1 MYQAI
6 HYEKRKNKIHLW
18 DDRKGH
24 LIIPFKKYA
33 YVKNQTGLHF
43 TLDGDKVKKV
53 YDWDNDDPNLFESDV
68 PILTRFLV
76 DQYTDSD
83 DVSEGIRTL
92 FFDIEVEVV
101 DGFPDVM
108 KANEKITSIA
118 FYDELTEKYFCYTLD
133 EQRKLQNYEKDDEV
147 VELFQSEYELLTK
160 FYQKYVEISPHI
172 LSGWNSEFF
181 DIPYLYNR
189 SVNVLGKSV
198 ADMLSPI
205 RDVMYS
211 EYKKKHTIAGVSSLD
226 YLTLYRKFS
235 PNQQSSYRLDYIG
248 ELEIGMKKIE
258 YQGTLND
265 LYEKDL
271 DKFIEYNIRD
281 VRILVELDKKL
292 DFINIARGIAHLGHV
307 PYEDVMMSSR
317 YLEGAILVYLKKI
330 GVVAPNKPPRPKKM
344 DDGDK
349 FAGAYVQPPQR
360 GRHDWVYDLDITSM
374 YPSVIRSLN
383 ISPET
388 KVGKI
393 EGWNAEEFLKKDL
406 QKTYTLC
413 NRNGK
418 EIDKISN
425 TDLGDYL
432 EKTGLSIAS
441 NGVMYRTDKQGLIP
455 ALLTKWFNERVEMR
469 KLVKKFNEEGDKE
482 KESYFDRRQYLQK
495 ILLNSL
501 YGVLGLPVFRFYDLD
516 NAEATTLTGQALI
529 KFSKKITNHFYN
541 TELGTDDDFVI
552 YIDTDSIFASAV
564 PLIKKRYPNEKL
576 SEVMMT
582 QRIMEICGEV
592 QDYLNNSYNYFS
604 KKFLNVDVDK
614 HVFDIKQ
621 EVVATTGLFITKKR
635 YGLHIINDAGR
646 KVNTIHVKGLD
657 TVRSNFAVAMKELLG
672 QVLSDILAKV
682 PKEQIDER
690 ISKFKRNMNMLHY
703 DVMANPIGVK
713 GIGKYEVKDDDSPFS
728 TYKKGAPVHVKAA
741 INYNSL
747 LQHWYEGRKYEKIG
761 NGNKIKWVYLKDNEF
776 GFDTIAYKGYEDPP
790 QILDLIKNKIDHS
803 RMFEQ
808 AMSKKIGMFYEAMSW
823 EAVVDKQQSIE
834 RFF

>member
-1 MYQAI
+1 LYQAI
-6 HYEKRKNKIHLW
+6 HYEKRKNKIHIW
-18 DDRKGH
+18 DDKRGH
-24 LIIPFKKYA
+24 LIVPFKKYA

-53 YDWDNDDPNLFESDV
+53 YDWDSDDPNLFESDV

-133 EQRKLQNYEKDDEV
+133 EKRKLENWENEHEV
-147 VELFQSEYELLTK
+147 VELFQTEYELLNK

-235 PNQQSSYRLDYIG
+235 VNQQSSYRLDYIG
-248 ELEIGMKKIE
+248 ELEVGMKKIE

-281 VRILVELDKKL
+281 VKILVELDKKL

-388 KVGKI
+388 KVGKV
-393 EGWNAEEFLKKDL
+393 EGWDAEEFLKKDL
-406 QKTYTLC
+406 KKTYTLC
-413 NRNGK
+413 NRHGK
-418 EIDKISN
+418 EIDTISN

-432 EKTGLSIAS
+432 ENTGLSIAS

-469 KLVKKFNEEGDKE
+469 KLVKKFNEQGDKE

-541 TELGTDDDFVI
+541 KELGTNDDYVI

-564 PLIKKRYPNEKL
+564 PLIEKRYPNEKL
-576 SEVMMT
+576 TEVMMT
-582 QRIMEICGEV
+582 QRIMEICSEV
-592 QDYLNNSYNYFS
+592 QDYLNKSYDYFA
-604 KKFLNVDVDK
+604 KKFLNIDK

-672 QVLSDILAKV
+672 KVLSDVLAKV
-682 PKEQIDER
+682 PKEKIDER
-690 ISKFKRNMNMLHY
+690 ISVFKRNMNSLHY

-713 GIGKYEVKDDDSPFS
+713 GIGKYEVKDEDSPFS

-747 LQHWYEGRKYEKIG
+747 LEHWYEGRKYEKIG

-808 AMSKKIGMFYEAMSW
+808 AMSKKIGMFYDAMSW

>member
-6 HYEKRKNKIHLW
+6 HYEKRKNKIHVW
-18 DDRKGH
+18 DDLKGH
-24 LIIPFKKYA
+24 LIVPYRKYA
-33 YVKNQTGLHF
+33 YVKNSTGLHY

-53 YDWDNDDPNLFESDV
+53 TQWDNDDPNLFESDV
-68 PILTRFLV
+68 PITTRFLV

-101 DGFPDVM
+101 DGFPDVT

-118 FYDELTEKYFCYTLD
+118 FYDELLQKYFCYTLD
-133 EQRKLQNYEKDDEV
+133 EKRTIQNYEKDDEIV
-147 VELFQSEYELLTK
+147 RLFTSEYDLLTK
-160 FYQKYVEISPHI
+160 FYQKYAEIQPHI

-189 SVNVLGKSV
+189 TVNVLGKPV

-205 RDVMYS
+205 RDVYYN
-211 EYKKKHTIAGVSSLD
+211 EYKKKHNIAGVSCLD

-235 PNQQSSYRLDYIG
+235 PIQQSSYRLDYIG
-248 ELEIGMKKIE
+248 EVEVGMKKVSYE
-258 YQGTLND
+258 GTLND

-271 DKFIEYNIRD
+271 QTFIDYNIRD
-281 VRILVELDKKL
+281 VRILIELDKKL
-292 DFINIARGIAHLGHV
+292 DFIGIARGIAHLGHV

-330 GVVAPNKPPRPKKM
+330 GVVAPNKPPRPKKL
-344 DDGDK
+344 DDDK

-360 GRHDWVYDLDITSM
+360 GKHDWVYDLDITSM

-388 KVGKI
+388 KVGKV
-393 EGWNAEEFLKKDL
+393 EEWDAEEYLKKDFKKDYEL
-406 QKTYTLC
+406 TDKK
-413 NRNGK
+413 GK
-418 EIDKISN
+418 VIQTINKDELKS
-425 TDLGDYL
+425 YL
-432 EKTGLSIAS
+432 DETGLSIAS

-469 KLVKKFNEEGDKE
+469 KLVKKYHEEGNKE
-482 KESYFDRRQYLQK
+482 LESYFDRRQYLQK

-529 KFSKKITNHFYN
+529 LFSKKITNHFYN
-541 TELGTDDDFVI
+541 RELGTDEDYVI

-564 PLIKKRYPNEKL
+564 PLVQKRFPNQKL
-576 SEVMMT
+576 SDTMMS
-582 QRIMEICGEV
+582 QRIMEICSEV
-592 QDYLNNSYNYFS
+592 QDYLNDSYNYFA
-604 KKFLNVDVDK
+604 KRFLNIDD

-621 EVVATTGLFITKKR
+621 EVVAKTGLFITKKR
-635 YGLHIINDAGR
+635 YGLRIINDAGR
-646 KVNTIHVKGLD
+646 KCDKIHVKGLD
-657 TVRSNFAVAMKELLG
+657 TVRSNFAVAMKELLSN
-672 QVLSDILAKV
+672 VLEDILANV

-713 GIGKYEVKDDDSPFS
+713 GIGKYIQQDEDSPFS
-728 TYKKGAPVHVKAA
+728 KYKKGAPVHVKAA

-747 LQHWYEGRKYEKIG
+747 LEYWFEGRKYEKIG
-761 NGNKIKWVYLKDNEF
+761 NGNKIKWVYLKENEF
-776 GFDTIAYKGYEDPP
+776 GFDTIAYKGWEDPP
-790 QILDLIKNKIDHS
+790 QILDFIKKYIDHN

-808 AMSKKIGMFYEAMSW
+808 AMDKKIGMFYKSMGW
-823 EAVVDKQQSIE
+823 TDVVDKQQSIE

>member
-6 HYEKRKNKIHLW
+6 HYEKRKNKIHVW
-18 DDRKGH
+18 DDLKGH
-24 LIIPFKKYA
+24 LIVPYRKYA
-33 YVKNQTGLHF
+33 YVKNSTGLHY

-53 YDWDNDDPNLFESDV
+53 YDWDSDDPNLFESDV

-133 EQRKLQNYEKDDEV
+133 EKRKLENWENEHEV
-147 VELFQSEYELLTK
+147 VELFQTEYELLNK

-235 PNQQSSYRLDYIG
+235 VNQQSSYRLDYIG
-248 ELEIGMKKIE
+248 EIEVGMKKIE

-281 VRILVELDKKL
+281 VKILVELDKKL

-388 KVGKI
+388 KVGKV
-393 EGWNAEEFLKKDL
+393 EGWDAEEFLKKDL
-406 QKTYTLC
+406 KKTYTLC
-413 NRNGK
+413 NRHGK
-418 EIDKISN
+418 EIDTISN

-432 EKTGLSIAS
+432 ENTGLSIAS

-469 KLVKKFNEEGDKE
+469 KLVKKFNEQGDKE

-541 TELGTDDDFVI
+541 KELGTNDDYVI

-564 PLIKKRYPNEKL
+564 PLIEKRYPNEKL
-576 SEVMMT
+576 TEVMMT
-582 QRIMEICGEV
+582 QRIMEICSEV
-592 QDYLNNSYNYFS
+592 QDYLNKSYDYFA
-604 KKFLNVDVDK
+604 KKFLNIDK

-672 QVLSDILAKV
+672 KVLSDVLAKV
-682 PKEQIDER
+682 PKEKIDER
-690 ISKFKRNMNMLHY
+690 ISVFKRNMNSLHY

-713 GIGKYEVKDDDSPFS
+713 GIGKYEVKDEDSPFS

-747 LQHWYEGRKYEKIG
+747 LEHWYEGRKYEKIG

-776 GFDTIAYKGYEDPP
+776 GFDTIAYKGGE
-790 QILDLIKNKIDHS
+790 LDLKWVKNPISFGTARLAIIHS
-803 RMFEQ
+803 
-808 AMSKKIGMFYEAMSW
+808 
-823 EAVVDKQQSIE
+823 
-834 RFF
+834 

>member
-18 DDRKGH
+18 DDKRGH
-24 LIIPFKKYA
+24 LIVPFKKYA

-133 EQRKLQNYEKDDEV
+133 EKRKLENWENEHEV
-147 VELFQSEYELLTK
+147 VELFQTEYELLNK
-160 FYQKYVEISPHI
+160 FYQKYIEISPHI

-235 PNQQSSYRLDYIG
+235 VNQQSSYRLDYIG
-248 ELEIGMKKIE
+248 ELEVGMKKIE

-281 VRILVELDKKL
+281 VKILVELDKKL

-388 KVGKI
+388 KVGKV
-393 EGWNAEEFLKKDL
+393 EGWDAEEFLKKDL
-406 QKTYTLC
+406 KKTYTLC
-413 NRNGK
+413 NRHGK
-418 EIDKISN
+418 EIDTISN

-432 EKTGLSIAS
+432 ENTGLSIAS

-469 KLVKKFNEEGDKE
+469 KLVKKFNEQGDKE

-541 TELGTDDDFVI
+541 KELGTNDDYVI

-564 PLIKKRYPNEKL
+564 PLIEKRYPNEKL
-576 SEVMMT
+576 TEVMMT
-582 QRIMEICGEV
+582 QRIMEICSEV
-592 QDYLNNSYNYFS
+592 QDYLNKSYDYFA
-604 KKFLNVDVDK
+604 KKFLNIDK

-672 QVLSDILAKV
+672 KVLSDVLAKV
-682 PKEQIDER
+682 PKEKIDER
-690 ISKFKRNMNMLHY
+690 ISIFKRNMSNLHY

-713 GIGKYEVKDDDSPFS
+713 GIGKYEVKDEDSPFS

-747 LQHWYEGRKYEKIG
+747 LEHWYEGRKYEKIG

-808 AMSKKIGMFYEAMSW
+808 AMSKKIGMFYDAMSW